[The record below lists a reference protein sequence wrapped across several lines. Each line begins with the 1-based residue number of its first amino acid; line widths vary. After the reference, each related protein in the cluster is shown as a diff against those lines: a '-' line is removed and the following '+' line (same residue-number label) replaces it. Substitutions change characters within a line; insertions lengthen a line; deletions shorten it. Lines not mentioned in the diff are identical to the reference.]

1 MAEFNT
7 VQSFDLDGFRGEL
20 LVAYEYDIKHYPERV
35 EETHGSHYFN
45 EDEIINVNITS
56 VELVIKGVGIDVTN
70 FLSKEQLTEITNGLN
85 IW

>member
-20 LVAYEYDIKHYPERV
+20 LVAYEYDIKHNPIR
-35 EETHGSHYFN
+35 EEICHGSHYFN

-56 VELVIKGVGIDVTN
+56 VELVIKGVGIDVTKL
-70 FLSKEQLTEITNGLN
+70 LSEQQKEEIKNGLN